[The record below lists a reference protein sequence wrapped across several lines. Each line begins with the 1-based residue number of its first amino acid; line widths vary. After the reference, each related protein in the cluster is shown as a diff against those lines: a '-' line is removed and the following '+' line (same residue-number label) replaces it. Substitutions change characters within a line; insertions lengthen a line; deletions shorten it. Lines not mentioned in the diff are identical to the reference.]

1 MKKFCIVMI
10 LFFAFFRISAYED
23 DEEKLKLA
31 VMEIVDTNGTMQ
43 KNVLS
48 DATEYL
54 RVAMTSTGKF
64 ILIPKERQ
72 ESAIKK
78 LKRESWQECN
88 DRNCR
93 IPLGQALS
101 ADTML
106 TTKISRIGST
116 FIIVSQLIDLESE
129 SAAIA
134 ERKKYDGSDDSLLEA
149 LDYIAAQLTKKYT
162 AVLEKEEKIR
172 QEEIRREAEERRRE
186 AEERRKAEMR
196 REAEEKRREEIRRE
210 NEKRRREAEIREA
223 EKAREK
229 EIEERRRQRQ
239 RRYAKAVDNER
250 SGNLIKK
257 TGYGM
262 LIVGATSMGIGGLCF
277 GLQEDIDGYED
288 YNNNMVATGISL
300 LVIGG
305 AVLLTGAI
313 LAPVGA
319 VREKNARIELNSLSL
334 APTKGGMFASVGF
347 NF

>member
-1 MKKFCIVMI
+1 MKKFCIVLI
-10 LFFAFFRISAYED
+10 LFFVFFRISAYED
-23 DEEKLKLA
+23 EEDKLKLA
-31 VMEIVDTNGTMQ
+31 VMEIVDTSGTMQ

-72 ESAIKK
+72 DNAIKK

-106 TTKISRIGST
+106 TAKISRIGST
-116 FIIVSQLIDLESE
+116 FIITSQLIDLASE
-129 SAAIA
+129 SAAIG
-134 ERKKYDGSDDSLLEA
+134 ERTKYDGSEDSLVEA

-162 AVLEKEEKIR
+162 ATLEKEAKIR
-172 QEEIRREAEERRRE
+172 QEEMRREAEERRR
-186 AEERRKAEMR
+186 AEVE
-196 REAEEKRREEIRRE
+196 REAEKRREEELQRDAEKIRRA
-210 NEKRRREAEIREA
+210 AEIRKA
-223 EKAREK
+223 EIAREK
-229 EIEERRRQRQ
+229 EIEERRWQRQ
-239 RRYAKAVDNER
+239 QRRAEAYDNER

-257 TGYGM
+257 VGYGM
-262 LIVGATSMGIGGLCF
+262 LITGATSMAIGGLCF

-288 YNNNMVATGISL
+288 YNDNMVATGISL

-305 AVLLTGAI
+305 VVFATGVI

-319 VREKNARIELNSLSL
+319 VKEKKARIELNSL
-334 APTKGGMFASVGF
+334 AVVPTQGGMFASVGLVF
-347 NF
+347 

>member
-1 MKKFCIVMI
+1 MKKICIVLV
-10 LFFAFFRISAYED
+10 LFFAFFKMFAYED
-23 DEEKLKLA
+23 DEDKLKLA
-31 VMEIVDTNGTMQ
+31 VMEIVDTSGTMQ

-72 ESAIKK
+72 DSAIKK

-106 TTKISRIGST
+106 TAKISRIGST
-116 FIIVSQLIDLESE
+116 FIITSQLIDLASE
-129 SAAIA
+129 SAAIG
-134 ERKKYDGSDDSLLEA
+134 ERTKYDGSEDSLVEA

-162 AVLEKEEKIR
+162 ATLEKEAKIR
-172 QEEIRREAEERRRE
+172 QEEMRREAEERRR
-186 AEERRKAEMR
+186 
-196 REAEEKRREEIRRE
+196 
-210 NEKRRREAEIREA
+210 AEIEREA
-223 EKAREK
+223 EKKREEELQRDAEKIRRAAEIRKAEIAREK
-229 EIEERRRQRQ
+229 EIEERRWQRQ
-239 RRYAKAVDNER
+239 QRRAEAYDNER

-257 TGYGM
+257 VGYGM
-262 LIVGATSMGIGGLCF
+262 LITGATSMAIGGLCF

-288 YNNNMVATGISL
+288 YNDNMVATGISL

-305 AVLLTGAI
+305 VVFATGVI

-319 VREKNARIELNSLSL
+319 VKEKKARIELNSL
-334 APTKGGMFASVGF
+334 AVVPTQGGMFASVGLVF
-347 NF
+347 

>member
-1 MKKFCIVMI
+1 MKKICIALVLFC
-10 LFFAFFRISAYED
+10 AFFKMFAED
-23 DEEKLKLA
+23 DEDKLKLA

-43 KNVLS
+43 KSVLS

-116 FIIVSQLIDLESE
+116 FIIFSQLIDLESE

-134 ERKKYDGSDDSLLEA
+134 ERKKYDGSEDSLIEA
-149 LDYIAAQLTKKYT
+149 LDYIAGQLTKKYT

-172 QEEIRREAEERRRE
+172 QEEMRREAEERRR
-186 AEERRKAEMR
+186 AEIK
-196 REAEEKRREEIRRE
+196 RETEEKRREEIRRE

-223 EKAREK
+223 EEARER
-229 EIEERRRQRQ
+229 EREEREWQRQ
-239 RRYAKAVDNER
+239 NRKANAYDNER

-257 TGYGM
+257 AGYGM
-262 LIVGATSMGIGGLCF
+262 LIVGATFMGIGGMCF
-277 GLQEDIDGYED
+277 MFDEEEGEEDGGDAI
-288 YNNNMVATGISL
+288 AAGISL
-300 LVIGG
+300 LTIGG
-305 AVLLTGAI
+305 AALLTGAI

-319 VREKNARIELNSLSL
+319 VREKRARIELNSLAV
-334 APTKGGMFASVGF
+334 APTKGGAYAQLGF

>member
-1 MKKFCIVMI
+1 MKKSLVVLVLFC
-10 LFFAFFRISAYED
+10 AFFKISAYED
-23 DEEKLKLA
+23 DEDKLKLA

-43 KNVLS
+43 KSVLS

-72 ESAIKK
+72 ENAIKK

-134 ERKKYDGSDDSLLEA
+134 ERKKYDGSEDSLLEA
-149 LDYIAAQLTKKYT
+149 LDYIAAQLTKKYV
-162 AVLEKEEKIR
+162 AAHEKEEKIR
-172 QEEIRREAEERRRE
+172 QEEMRREAEERRR
-186 AEERRKAEMR
+186 AEMR

-223 EKAREK
+223 EEAREK
-229 EIEERRRQRQ
+229 ELEDRRWQRQ
-239 RRYAKAVDNER
+239 RRYAEAVDNER

-257 TGYGM
+257 AGYGM
-262 LIVGATSMGIGGLCF
+262 LIVGATSMAIGGLCF

-288 YNNNMVATGISL
+288 YNDNMVTTGISL

-305 AVLLTGAI
+305 AAVLTGAI

-319 VREKNARIELNSLSL
+319 VREKNARIELNSLAV
-334 APTKGGMFASVGF
+334 APTKGGMFASVGL

>member
-1 MKKFCIVMI
+1 
-10 LFFAFFRISAYED
+10 
-23 DEEKLKLA
+23 
-31 VMEIVDTNGTMQ
+31 MEIVDTSGTMQ

-72 ESAIKK
+72 DSAIKK

-106 TTKISRIGST
+106 TAKISRIGST
-116 FIIVSQLIDLESE
+116 FIITSQLIDLASE
-129 SAAIA
+129 SAAIG
-134 ERKKYDGSDDSLLEA
+134 ERTKYDGSEDSLVEA

-162 AVLEKEEKIR
+162 AVLEKEEEIR
-172 QEEIRREAEERRRE
+172 QEEMRREAEERRR
-186 AEERRKAEMR
+186 AEKEREIAQRKEEEMRRDAEKIRRAAEIRKAE
-196 REAEEKRREEIRRE
+196 I
-210 NEKRRREAEIREA
+210 
-223 EKAREK
+223 AREK
-229 EIEERRRQRQ
+229 ELEERRWQRQ
-239 RRYAKAVDNER
+239 RRRSEAIDREH

-257 TGYGM
+257 AGYGM
-262 LIVGATSMGIGGLCF
+262 LLVGATFMGLGGICF
-277 GLQEDIDGYED
+277 MVEEDDED
-288 YNNNMVATGISL
+288 QDSAIAAGISL
-300 LVIGG
+300 LTVGG
-305 AVLLTGAI
+305 AALLTGII

-319 VREKNARIELNSLSL
+319 VREKNARIELNSLAV

>member
-1 MKKFCIVMI
+1 MKKFCIVII
-10 LFFAFFRISAYED
+10 LFFAFFRIFAYED

-31 VMEIVDTNGTMQ
+31 VMEIVDTSGTMQ

-116 FIIVSQLIDLESE
+116 FIITSQLIDLASE
-129 SAAIA
+129 SAAIG
-134 ERKKYDGSDDSLLEA
+134 ERTKYNGSEDSLLEA

-172 QEEIRREAEERRRE
+172 QEEIRREAEARRRE

-229 EIEERRRQRQ
+229 EIAERRRQRQ
-239 RRYAKAVDNER
+239 RRYAEAVDNER

-262 LIVGATSMGIGGLCF
+262 LIVGATSMAIGGLCF
-277 GLQEDIDGYED
+277 LFLTEPDEGTDIEA
-288 YNNNMVATGISL
+288 VESTGISL

-305 AVLLTGAI
+305 AALLTGAI

-319 VREKNARIELNSLSL
+319 VREKRARVELNSLAV
-334 APTKGGMFASVGF
+334 APTKDGMFASVGF
-347 NF
+347 SF

>member
-1 MKKFCIVMI
+1 MKKICIV
-10 LFFAFFRISAYED
+10 LVFFCAFFKMFAYED
-23 DEEKLKLA
+23 DEDKLKLA
-31 VMEIVDTNGTMQ
+31 VMEIVDTSGTMQ

-134 ERKKYDGSDDSLLEA
+134 ERKKYDGSEDSLLEA

-172 QEEIRREAEERRRE
+172 QEEIRRE

-229 EIEERRRQRQ
+229 EIAERRRQRQ
-239 RRYAKAVDNER
+239 RRYAEAVDNER

-257 TGYGM
+257 AGYGM
-262 LIVGATSMGIGGLCF
+262 LLVGATSMAFGGLCF
-277 GLQEDIDGYED
+277 LFLTEPDEGTDIEA
-288 YNNNMVATGISL
+288 VESTGISL

-305 AVLLTGAI
+305 AALLTGTI

-319 VREKNARIELNSLSL
+319 VREKRARVELNSLSL
-334 APTKGGMFASVGF
+334 APTKGGMFAAVGF
-347 NF
+347 SF